1 MKERWVVIILLIL
14 GISTL
19 SGCISEG
26 TGTLVIKITDAP
38 TTLEISEALV
48 TISHVEVH
56 MAGLDGWKTVVKEPQ
71 TFELI
76 SLENA
81 HELLGSAN
89 LSEGRYT
96 QIRLHVDHALVTIED
111 RVYDLRIPS
120 QKILLNSPFEIKHN
134 QTTVLTLDFDV
145 HQSVRYQPIH
155 SSINDRYFMIPT
167 IKVIAE

>member
-1 MKERWVVIILLIL
+1 MRKGWLIIILLIL
-14 GISTL
+14 GINAL
-19 SGCISEG
+19 SGCFSEG

-38 TTLEISEALV
+38 TALKITEALV

-56 MAGLDGWKTVVKEPQ
+56 LVGSGWKTVVEEPQ

-89 LSEGRYT
+89 LSAGYYT
-96 QIRLHVDHALVTIED
+96 QIRLHVDNAIVTIADTE
-111 RVYDLRIPS
+111 YNLKISS
-120 QKILLNSPFEIKHN
+120 QKILLISVFEIKHN

-145 HQSVRYQPIH
+145 RQSVHYTGKDKYIMR
-155 SSINDRYFMIPT
+155 PT
-167 IKVIAE
+167 IKVI